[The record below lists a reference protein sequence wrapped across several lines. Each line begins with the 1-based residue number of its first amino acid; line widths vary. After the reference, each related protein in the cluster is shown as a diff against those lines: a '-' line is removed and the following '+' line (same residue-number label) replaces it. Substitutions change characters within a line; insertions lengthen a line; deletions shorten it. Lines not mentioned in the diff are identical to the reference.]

1 MNITDDHIAL
11 LGAIHD
17 AEGQS
22 LSVAE
27 FSKKENLP
35 YAAINQLMQEL
46 ESFDLVETEEEAGV
60 FYLTTYGY
68 EYVENYDRGGV
79 AKRKKEV
86 FQDFDQ
92 LNDAVEKIGSSKAMR
107 YTSFWLFGFAI
118 IFTLALVFM
127 PDLFSPDKPDIPDLN
142 LENIQQQV
150 DSIRTSDS
158 LNIPNE

>member
-11 LGAIHD
+11 LGAIYD

-22 LSVAE
+22 LSVSE

-68 EYVENYDRGGV
+68 EYVESYDRGDV

-92 LNDAVEKIGSSKAMR
+92 LNDAVEKIGASKALKR
-107 YTSFWLFGFAI
+107 TTLWLVIVAVVI
-118 IFTLALVFM
+118 TLAMIFA
-127 PDLFSPDKPDIPDLN
+127 PDIFSSDKPDIPDLN
-142 LENIQQQV
+142 LENMQQQV